1 MPFSIPE
8 SETDPMTVILENTPA
23 RYALWHRFVHQNVS
37 VVIGG
42 VLLLSVI
49 LIALVGPIIYTVD
62 PNAISPLRR
71 LKPPSSLYWFGTDAL
86 GRDLLARVIA
96 GGRVSLLVGVAV
108 SMLSLAGGI
117 LLGLVSGFFRSVDA
131 IMSRVL
137 EAFMAVPAVLLAI
150 ALMALTT
157 ASVGNVIIA
166 LTISEIPRVTRL
178 MRSVVF
184 TLRGQP
190 FVEAAIASGAPIHH
204 VLFRHILPNT
214 LAPLIVQGTFICGS
228 AIIVESIL
236 SFIGAGTPSSIPT
249 WGNIIADGRTFFQ
262 IYPHMIFFPAV
273 FLSITVL
280 SINLIGDGLRDYL
293 DPRMA
298 RNM

>member
-1 MPFSIPE
+1 MAL
-8 SETDPMTVILENTPA
+8 ILEKTPS
-23 RYALWHRFVHQNVS
+23 RFALWQRFVHQNLS
-37 VVIGG
+37 IVVGG
-42 VLLLSVI
+42 VLLLCVI
-49 LIALVGPIIYTVD
+49 LIALVGPLIHTVD

-71 LKPPSSLYWFGTDAL
+71 LKPPSSLHWFGTDAL
-86 GRDLLARVIA
+86 GRDLFARVIT
-96 GGRVSLLVGVAV
+96 GGRVSLLVGVSVAV
-108 SMLSLAGGI
+108 LSLACGI

-131 IMSRVL
+131 IMSRIL
-137 EAFMAVPAVLLAI
+137 EAFMAIPAVLLAI

-204 VLFRHILPNT
+204 ILFRHILPNT

-236 SFIGAGTPSSIPT
+236 SFIGAGTPSSTPT

-293 DPRMA
+293 DPRMS
-298 RNM
+298 RNI